1 LTLFEF
7 QNCQPKSVQVK
18 YRFLEGY
25 RGVTGEMKE
34 RYGRDKNNLSRAEHP
49 FYKGDSSDD
58 GRDGAFFTPLLIIA
72 NYFTAEIV

>member
-1 LTLFEF
+1 
-7 QNCQPKSVQVK
+7 
-18 YRFLEGY
+18 
-25 RGVTGEMKE
+25 MKE